1 MSDLSNEK
9 IPKQAMQA
17 LKIVEEL
24 LGSSIVGVYLFGSAV
39 NGGLRINSDVDVL
52 VVVNNSLPEVTRKK
66 LTDRLMLISGKIGNT
81 DSMRPIEVTV
91 INHSDVVPWRY
102 PPRNEFTYGEW
113 LRSVFEKG
121 QIQDPTYD
129 PDLAIVLAQARKN
142 SISLFGPDALDIL
155 DPVPM
160 TDIRRAIKE
169 SLPGLIEGIKGDE
182 RNVILTLAR
191 MWQTVSIGEIS
202 PKDLAAKWAL
212 PRLPK
217 EYSTLLDLARKAYR
231 GEYVDKWEGLDS
243 EVTALVNHMKNSIES
258 CLSKTQEKR

>member
-1 MSDLSNEK
+1 MSNLRNEK
-9 IPKQAMQA
+9 IPKQAIQA
-17 LKIVEEL
+17 LKILEEL

-52 VVVNNSLPEVTRKK
+52 VVVNDSLTEVTRKK
-66 LTDRLMLISGKIGNT
+66 LTDRLMLISGKIGNA
-81 DSMRPIEVTV
+81 DFVRPLEVTV
-91 INHSDVVPWRY
+91 INLSDVVPWLY
-102 PPRNEFTYGEW
+102 PPKNEFIYGEW
-113 LRSVFEKG
+113 LRSEFEKG
-121 QIQDPTYD
+121 KIQEPIYD
-129 PDLAIVLAQARKN
+129 PDLAIVLAQVRKN
-142 SISLFGPDALDIL
+142 SISLFGPDASDIL

-169 SLPGLIEGIKGDE
+169 SSPGLIEGIKGDE

-202 PKDLAAKWAL
+202 PKDVAAKWAS

-217 EYSTLLDLARKAYR
+217 EYSSILNLARKAYR
-231 GEYVDKWEGLDS
+231 GEYVDKWEGLDF

-258 CLSKTQEKR
+258 CLCQTEEK